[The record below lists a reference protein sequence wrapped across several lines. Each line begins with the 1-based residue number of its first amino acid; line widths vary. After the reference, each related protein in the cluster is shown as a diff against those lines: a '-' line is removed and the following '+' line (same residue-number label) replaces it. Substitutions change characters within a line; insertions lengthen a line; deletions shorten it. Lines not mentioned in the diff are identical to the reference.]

1 MDTWTESETGAAQAF
16 VADRLNADFA
26 GTGLRSVEFRGDPA
40 WTGTPGDD
48 FILVAGGH
56 EFPLDVGHRG
66 VEQACAF
73 AAFQLQDDAMGELNR
88 PWPEL
93 VNSAG
98 ESLGVLTAPAEVH
111 GVAVWE
117 LSGQSFCAVGHL
129 RRAVEAAGLRIR

>member
-26 GTGLRSVEFRGDPA
+26 GTGLQNVEIRVDPA

-48 FILVAGGH
+48 LILVAGGH
-56 EFPLDVGHRG
+56 EFPLDVGG
-66 VEQACAF
+66 GAEQACAL
-73 AAFQLQDDAMGELNR
+73 AAFQLQDDAMAELNR

-93 VNSAG
+93 VNSTG

-129 RRAVEAAGLRIR
+129 HRAVEAAGLRIK